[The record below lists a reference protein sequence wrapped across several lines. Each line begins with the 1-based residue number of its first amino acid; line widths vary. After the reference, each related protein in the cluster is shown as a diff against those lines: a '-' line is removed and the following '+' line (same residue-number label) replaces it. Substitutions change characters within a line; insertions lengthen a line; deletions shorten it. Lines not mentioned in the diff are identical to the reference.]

1 MEAVVSAINLSRV
14 HDHEPSGEGKVFLV
28 ERLWPRGIRKDAIP
42 MDGWL
47 RDLAPSV
54 ELRTWVSHDP
64 ERWQE
69 FRRRYFVEMDANPQ
83 SWQPLVDAAA
93 QGSVT
98 LLFSSRD
105 EEHNNAVALRDYLL
119 SHMERPD
126 DRDTILASTARYV
139 SPAGERRT
147 R

>member
-1 MEAVVSAINLSRV
+1 VVSAINLSRV
-14 HDHEPSGEGKVFLV
+14 YDHVPSGDGEVFLV
-28 ERLWPRGIRKDAIP
+28 ERLWPRGIRKHAIP

-47 RDLAPSV
+47 REVAPSG
-54 ELRTWVSHDP
+54 ELRTWFSHDP

-69 FRRRYFVEMDANPQ
+69 FRRRYFAELDANPQ
-83 SWQPLVDAAA
+83 CWQPLVDATA

-119 SHMERPD
+119 SHMERSD
-126 DRDTILASTARYV
+126 
-139 SPAGERRT
+139 ER
-147 R
+147 